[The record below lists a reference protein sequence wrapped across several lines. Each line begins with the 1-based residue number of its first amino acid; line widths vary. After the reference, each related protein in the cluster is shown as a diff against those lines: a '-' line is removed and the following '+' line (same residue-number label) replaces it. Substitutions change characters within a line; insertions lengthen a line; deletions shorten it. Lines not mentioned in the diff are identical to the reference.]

1 MTDPNIHNIS
11 LHGTFDDCQA
21 IVKAS
26 FNDKAFRDR
35 NQLAAVNSINWAR
48 ILAQQVY
55 YVYAYLRVTAA
66 GDATAGKKVSFTVP
80 TGNFGDILA
89 GYYAKHMGLPV
100 DQMVVA
106 TNRNDILDRFFT
118 KGDYSLSPNGVA
130 ETITPSMDIGISSN
144 FERFLFHRLGENTDE
159 MAALMKNFESTG
171 GARLPPAS
179 AATSASASTTSTSSD
194 PSVASPPPDLKP
206 SKALLE
212 ASRAEMDSASV
223 PDEEILTTIADVYK
237 EGNGY
242 TLDPHSAI
250 GVAAARKARKPNATD
265 VPMIVLACAHWAK
278 FPDALTQA
286 LGDISSLTV
295 PEPLASLHTL
305 PTRVAP
311 LPNSLPKIQSF
322 MEETIASRKASA

>member
-1 MTDPNIHNIS
+1 
-11 LHGTFDDCQA
+11 
-21 IVKAS
+21 
-26 FNDKAFRDR
+26 
-35 NQLAAVNSINWAR
+35 
-48 ILAQQVY
+48 
-55 YVYAYLRVTAA
+55 
-66 GDATAGKKVSFTVP
+66 
-80 TGNFGDILA
+80 
-89 GYYAKHMGLPV
+89 
-100 DQMVVA
+100 
-106 TNRNDILDRFFT
+106 
-118 KGDYSLSPNGVA
+118 
-130 ETITPSMDIGISSN
+130 
-144 FERFLFHRLGENTDE
+144 
-159 MAALMKNFESTG
+159 
-171 GARLPPAS
+171 
-179 AATSASASTTSTSSD
+179 
-194 PSVASPPPDLKP
+194 
-206 SKALLE
+206 
-212 ASRAEMDSASV
+212 MDSASV